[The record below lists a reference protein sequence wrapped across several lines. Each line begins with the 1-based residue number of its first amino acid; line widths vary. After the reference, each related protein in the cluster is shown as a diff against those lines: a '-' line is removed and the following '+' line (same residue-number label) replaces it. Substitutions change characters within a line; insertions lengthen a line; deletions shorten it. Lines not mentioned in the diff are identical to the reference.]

1 MHDNNMILIDKDK
14 YGYKTDMKS
23 FNEDFEIVKE

>member
-14 YGYKTDMKS
+14 CGYKTDMKQID
-23 FNEDFEIVKE
+23 EDFEII